1 MLAKKH
7 SSDVKLIENNAHV
20 GAQVACE
27 LAKLER
33 ELSNAHA
40 SSATYYTS
48 PSTQS
53 TASTLVS
60 ASSVGSKADSPLPT
74 PDVLVFGSAAIDI
87 TSSSSLPIS
96 PRSTTPG
103 TIFVSPGGVGR
114 NIAEA
119 AQNLLPP
126 DTIQL
131 VSLIGRQAG
140 SSDVKEPDA
149 LGKLLTIELERS
161 RLRTDGL
168 ALGSI
173 EGVITAGC
181 SLTLDRDGDLL
192 NGVADMNVVEGL
204 TGEMVRYP
212 VSVRYI
218 ELNEIRSPRRLSG
231 IALR

>member
-1 MLAKKH
+1 M
-7 SSDVKLIENNAHV
+7 
-20 GAQVACE
+20 
-27 LAKLER
+27 
-33 ELSNAHA
+33 
-40 SSATYYTS
+40 
-48 PSTQS
+48 
-53 TASTLVS
+53 
-60 ASSVGSKADSPLPT
+60 
-74 PDVLVFGSAAIDI
+74 
-87 TSSSSLPIS
+87 
-96 PRSTTPG
+96 
-103 TIFVSPGGVGR
+103 
-114 NIAEA
+114 
-119 AQNLLPP
+119 
-126 DTIQL
+126 
-131 VSLIGRQAG
+131 
-140 SSDVKEPDA
+140 KEPDA

-204 TGEMVRYP
+204 TGEIVRYP